1 MAMAPSTLFVSVE
14 EYLRTPYRPDVDY
27 VDDHIEKRTL
37 GEFDHGDLQL
47 SIAATLRLRSKAWGV
62 RTVVELRIQVRER
75 SFRIPDICLTDAS
88 MPREQI
94 IRHPPLLCIEVLS
107 PEDTFHKQRKRAQD
121 YLDLGVPQVWIFD
134 PKKRTATVCTLEADT
149 VFAGGILLLPGTGV
163 TLDIAEAFSTLD
175 EA

>member
-1 MAMAPSTLFVSVE
+1 MALAPSTLFVSVE

-27 VDDHIEKRTL
+27 VDDHIEERTL

-47 SIAATLRLRSKAWGV
+47 SIATILRLRSKEWGV
-62 RTVVELRIQVRER
+62 RTVVETRVQVRER
-75 SFRIPDICLTDAS
+75 NFRVPDICLTDAS

-94 IRHPPLLCIEVLS
+94 IRRPPLLCIEVLS
-107 PEDTFHKQRKRAQD
+107 PEDTFHKQRKRAQEF
-121 YLDLGVPQVWIFD
+121 LDMGVPQVWIFD
-134 PKKRTATVCTLEADT
+134 PKKRTATVCTLKADA
-149 VFAGGILLLPGTGV
+149 VLANGILSLPETGV